1 MNCFKSL
8 QRLEEMFDLC
18 DATIYIPLNSCC
30 GFGLQGAA
38 A

>member
-1 MNCFKSL
+1 
-8 QRLEEMFDLC
+8 MFGLC
-18 DATIYIPLNSCC
+18 DAAMYIPLNSCC